1 MYIGHKNYRKILMR
15 LTDAHPLI
23 KYLVERDFEK
33 HKLYLPVPFVRC
45 NGKENEIQSSYII

>member
-1 MYIGHKNYRKILMR
+1 MYIGHKNYRKIPIR

-33 HKLYLPVPFVRC
+33 HKLYLPVPFVGC